1 LIKKLRVR
9 FICVTMLI
17 VTVVIVV
24 ALGILTEYMQ
34 KSLVKDQY
42 AMLHRI
48 AEDPGM
54 KVRPSITTSK
64 NFHLPCFILEYTT
77 DGRLDARGDS
87 SFDLTN
93 EAEPKELY
101 ELGCGAEETE
111 GVLED
116 RGLRYVRMETPRGRK
131 LVFGDMSAERAT
143 MRYLIRESILI
154 GLGVFS
160 GVLIITLFASAR
172 IVEPVEDAWKQQ
184 KQFVSDVSHE
194 LKTPLTVI
202 IANAELLEQPGYGEE
217 KRREFGSNIL
227 CMSRQMRR
235 LVESLLDL
243 ARLDSLREAD
253 THKENV
259 DLSAVTED
267 CVLPFEP
274 LYFERGLTLESDIEP
289 DIRVYGNE
297 QALRRCV
304 DILLDNAQ
312 KYSDPGTVRLRLQKS
327 GRNAEL
333 TVRNPSPELTR
344 TECRDIFKRFYRR
357 DAARTNSG
365 SYGLGLP
372 IAEGIVERHNG
383 EIECGWADGEICF
396 TVKIPLM

>member
-1 LIKKLRVR
+1 MIKKLRVR

-48 AEDPGM
+48 AENPGI
-54 KVRPSITTSK
+54 KVRPGINDAK
-64 NFHLPCFILEYTT
+64 GFHMPCFILEYTM
-77 DGRLDARGDS
+77 DGRLAAFGDG
-87 SFDLTN
+87 SFDLTD
-93 EAEPKELY
+93 EAELKELY
-101 ELGCGAEETE
+101 ELGCSTEEAE
-111 GVLED
+111 GVLKD

-131 LVFGDMSAERAT
+131 LVFGDMSGERAT
-143 MRYLIRESILI
+143 MRYLIRESNLI
-154 GLGVFS
+154 GLGVFL
-160 GVLIITLFASAR
+160 GVLVITLFASAR
-172 IVEPVEDAWKQQ
+172 IVKPVEDAWKQQ

-217 KRREFGSNIL
+217 KRREFSDNIL

-259 DLSAVTED
+259 DLSAITED

-333 TVRNPSPELTR
+333 TVRNPGPELTR

-357 DAARTNSG
+357 DTARTSSG

-372 IAEGIVERHNG
+372 IAEGIVARHNG
-383 EIECGWADGEICF
+383 EIECSWADGEICF
-396 TVKIPLM
+396 TVTIPLI

>member
-1 LIKKLRVR
+1 MIKKLRVR

-17 VTVVIVV
+17 VTVVIVL

-34 KSLVKDQY
+34 KSLVRDQY

-93 EAEPKELY
+93 EAELKELY

-172 IVEPVEDAWKQQ
+172 IVKPVEDAC
-184 KQFVSDVSHE
+184 
-194 LKTPLTVI
+194 

-253 THKENV
+253 THKEKV
-259 DLSAVTED
+259 DLSALTED

-396 TVKIPLM
+396 TVTIPLM

>member
-1 LIKKLRVR
+1 MIKKLRVR

-17 VTVVIVV
+17 VTGVIVL

-48 AEDPGM
+48 AEDPGK
-54 KVRPSITTSK
+54 KVSPGINEAK
-64 NFHLPCFILEYTT
+64 GFHLPFFILEYTA
-77 DGRLDARGDS
+77 DGRLIAFGDN

-93 EAEPKELY
+93 EAELKELY
-101 ELGCGAEETE
+101 ELGCGAEESE
-111 GVLED
+111 GVLKD

-131 LVFGDMSAERAT
+131 LVFSDMSGERTT
-143 MRYLIRESILI
+143 MRYLVKESILI
-154 GLGVFS
+154 GLGVFL
-160 GVLIITLFASAR
+160 GVLVITVFASAR
-172 IVEPVEDAWKQQ
+172 IVKPVEEAWKQQ

-217 KRREFGSNIL
+217 KRREFSDNIL

-235 LVESLLDL
+235 LVESLLGL
-243 ARLDSLREAD
+243 ARLDALREED
-253 THKENV
+253 SLKENV
-259 DLSAVTED
+259 DLSAITED

-274 LYFERGLTLESDIEP
+274 LYFEHGLTLESDIEP

-344 TECRDIFKRFYRR
+344 SECRDIFKRFYRR
-357 DAARTNSG
+357 DTARTNSG

-372 IAEGIVERHNG
+372 IAEGIVVRHNG
-383 EIECGWADGEICF
+383 EIECGWVDGEICF
-396 TVKIPLM
+396 TVTIPLM

>member
-1 LIKKLRVR
+1 MIKKLRVR

-17 VTVVIVV
+17 VTVVIVL

-34 KSLVKDQY
+34 KSLVRDQY

-54 KVRPSITTSK
+54 EVRPSITTSK

-93 EAEPKELY
+93 EAELKELY

-111 GVLED
+111 GVLKD

-172 IVEPVEDAWKQQ
+172 IVKPVEDAWKQQ

-202 IANAELLEQPGYGEE
+202 IANAELIVS
-217 KRREFGSNIL
+217 RRAP
-227 CMSRQMRR
+227 MSRQMRR

-253 THKENV
+253 THKEKV
-259 DLSAVTED
+259 DLSALTED

-396 TVKIPLM
+396 TVTIPLM

>member
-1 LIKKLRVR
+1 MIKKLRVR

-17 VTVVIVV
+17 VTAVIVL

-48 AEDPGM
+48 AENPGK
-54 KVRPSITTSK
+54 KVSPGINDAK
-64 NFHLPCFILEYTT
+64 NFHLPYFILEYTK
-77 DGRLDARGDS
+77 DGGLAAYGDS

-93 EAEPKELY
+93 EAELKELY
-101 ELGCGAEETE
+101 ELGCSAEETE
-111 GVLED
+111 GVLRD
-116 RGLRYVRMETPRGRK
+116 SGLRYVRMETPFGKK
-131 LVFGDMSAERAT
+131 LVFGDISSERAT
-143 MRYLIRESILI
+143 MRYLVRESILI
-154 GLGVFS
+154 GFGVFAFIL
-160 GVLIITLFASAR
+160 VITVFASAR
-172 IVEPVEDAWKQQ
+172 IVKPVEEAWKQQ

-202 IANAELLEQPGYGEE
+202 IANAELLEQPGYSKE
-217 KRREFGSNIL
+217 KRREFGNNIL
-227 CMSRQMRR
+227 CMSRQMRH
-235 LVESLLDL
+235 LVESLLGL
-243 ARLDSLREAD
+243 ARLDSLREED
-253 THKENV
+253 IQKENV
-259 DLSAVTED
+259 DLSAITED

-312 KYSDPGTVRLRLQKS
+312 KYSDPGSVRLGLQKS
-327 GRNAEL
+327 GRTAEL
-333 TVRNPSPELTR
+333 TVRNPCPELTR
-344 TECRDIFKRFYRR
+344 AECRDIFKRFYRL
-357 DAARTNSG
+357 DTARTNSG

-372 IAEGIVERHNG
+372 IAEGIVLRHSG
-383 EIECGWADGEICF
+383 EIECSWAGGEICF
-396 TVKIPLM
+396 TVTIPLM

>member
-1 LIKKLRVR
+1 MIRKLRVR

-17 VTVVIVV
+17 VTAVIVL

-42 AMLHRI
+42 TMLHRI
-48 AEDPGM
+48 AANPGN
-54 KVRPSITTSK
+54 KIKAGIHDAKSF
-64 NFHLPCFILEYTT
+64 NLPYFVLEYTM
-77 DGRLDARGDS
+77 DGRLNAFGDG
-87 SFDLTN
+87 SFDLTD
-93 EAEPKELY
+93 EAELKELY
-101 ELGCGAEETE
+101 EIGCSTEETK
-111 GVLED
+111 GVLKD
-116 RGLRYVRMETPRGRK
+116 RGLRYVCTETPFGKK
-131 LVFGDMSAERAT
+131 LVFGDMSGERAT
-143 MRYLIRESILI
+143 MNYLIRESILI
-154 GLGVFS
+154 GAGVFA
-160 GVLIITLFASAR
+160 GILVITVFASAK
-172 IVEPVEDAWKQQ
+172 IVKPVEEAWKQQ

-202 IANAELLEQPGYGEE
+202 IANAELLEQPGYSEE
-217 KRREFGSNIL
+217 KRREFGNNIL
-227 CMSRQMRR
+227 CMSRQMRH

-253 THKENV
+253 RLKENV
-259 DLSAVTED
+259 DLSAITED

-312 KYSDPGTVRLRLQKS
+312 KYSDPGSVRLGLQKS
-327 GRNAEL
+327 GRTAEL
-333 TVRNPSPELTR
+333 TVRNPCPELTR
-344 TECRDIFKRFYRR
+344 AECRDIFKRFYRR
-357 DAARTNSG
+357 DTARTNSG

-383 EIECGWADGEICF
+383 EIECSWAGGEICL
-396 TVKIPLM
+396 TVTIPLM

>member
-17 VTVVIVV
+17 VTAVIVL

-42 AMLHRI
+42 AMLRRI
-48 AEDPGM
+48 AGNPGK
-54 KVRPSITTSK
+54 KVSPGINDAK
-64 NFHLPCFILEYTT
+64 NFHLPYFILEYTK
-77 DGRLDARGDS
+77 DGGLAAYGDS

-93 EAEPKELY
+93 EAELKELY
-101 ELGCGAEETE
+101 ELGCSAEETE
-111 GVLED
+111 GVLRD
-116 RGLRYVRMETPRGRK
+116 SGLRYVRMETPFGKK
-131 LVFGDMSAERAT
+131 LVFGDISSERAT
-143 MRYLIRESILI
+143 MRYLVRESILI
-154 GLGVFS
+154 GFGVFAFIL
-160 GVLIITLFASAR
+160 VITVFASAR
-172 IVEPVEDAWKQQ
+172 IVKPVEEAWKQQ

-202 IANAELLEQPGYGEE
+202 IANAELLEQPGYSEE
-217 KRREFGSNIL
+217 KRREFGNNIL
-227 CMSRQMRR
+227 CMSRQMRH
-235 LVESLLDL
+235 LVESLLGL
-243 ARLDSLREAD
+243 ARLDSLREED
-253 THKENV
+253 RLKENV
-259 DLSAVTED
+259 DLSAITED

-289 DIRVYGNE
+289 GIRVYGNE
-297 QALRRCV
+297 QALHRCV

-312 KYSDPGTVRLRLQKS
+312 KYSEPGTVHMCLQKS
-327 GRNAEL
+327 GRMAEL

-372 IAEGIVERHNG
+372 IAEGIVLRHSG
-383 EIECGWADGEICF
+383 EIECSWAGGEICF
-396 TVKIPLM
+396 TVTIPLM